1 MTAQGKEI
9 SRRDELRTKIEI
21 IAKDAFIQRGIKRV
35 TMDEIAFMLGI
46 SKRTL
51 YEIFSDKETLLVN
64 CLVLMFKDRDKLFLD
79 IYNRSSNILE
89 TMLFSFQ
96 KSIELMHD
104 VDRQFFI
111 DIKMYPRAKQFLEEK
126 KIDANEKT
134 LFAFNL
140 GKEQG
145 IFRADINSE
154 IIVILLKWQFDSL
167 RKTKNFQKYSFLEIY
182 ESIMFTLLRGII
194 NENSSDMLEDFILH
208 YRESRGKL

>member
-1 MTAQGKEI
+1 
-9 SRRDELRTKIEI
+9 
-21 IAKDAFIQRGIKRV
+21 
-35 TMDEIAFMLGI
+35 MDEIAFMLGI

>member
-167 RKTKNFQKYSFLEIY
+167 RKTKDFQKYSFLEIY